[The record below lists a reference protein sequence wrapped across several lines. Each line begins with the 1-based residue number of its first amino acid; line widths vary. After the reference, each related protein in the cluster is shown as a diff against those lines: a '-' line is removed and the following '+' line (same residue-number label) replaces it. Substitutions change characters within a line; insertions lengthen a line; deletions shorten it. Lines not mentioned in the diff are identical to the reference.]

1 MKVIPSSQNDN
12 IKRINEIYRVLK
24 KNDFGYLI
32 EENTFFRKF
41 PFLRNYKMEKEE
53 GIPDESIPLRIRKV
67 LEELGP
73 AYIKLG
79 QMLSTRPDLVGI
91 EIAEEL
97 QKLRDNTP
105 VTPFNEIKEVIE
117 SELQK
122 PIDEIYSEIDE
133 NPIGSA
139 SIGQVYKAKLKN
151 TGEEVAIKVQKPN
164 SKEIIESDVKIM
176 KFLATRMDQYIYMTR
191 TYNLPAMVSEFE
203 RSIFKEINYLEEVM
217 NMQNL
222 SNNFKHVRYIK
233 IPHAHTDY
241 CSQRVITMELIKGVQ
256 VSDLINGDYP
266 DIDKKKIANY
276 GVKSYFKQIMTDGFF
291 HADPHPGNLIVTEDN
306 KLCYI
311 DEGMMGI
318 LNEDFKENLAELIL
332 LLISGNTNNIIKQ
345 LIYMDIITQSQN
357 TPQLKEDID
366 DLLNL
371 YYGAELKNM
380 DGAME
385 DLLKAMV
392 KNNVVLPREFV
403 MIGRGIALIEDTGK
417 KLDPQFNAA
426 SELKKLSRKIVINKY
441 KPERLAK
448 VSLNYLLQ
456 LEHLAKDLPDTINNT
471 ISKIEE
477 GDIEVNLKHEG
488 ISELAN
494 QLSVSLILS
503 ALIMGSSLALLTD
516 VGPTLFDIP
525 LLGLV
530 GFVFSA
536 ILGGFLVIEYMLER
550 D

>member
-1 MKVIPSSQNDN
+1 MKVISSPQNEN
-12 IKRINEIYRVLK
+12 LKRINEIYQVLK

-32 EENTFFRKF
+32 EENTFLKKF
-41 PFLRNYKMEKEE
+41 PFLRNRKIEKEE
-53 GIPDESIPLRIRKV
+53 EIADEKIPVRIRKV
-67 LEELGP
+67 FEELGP

-97 QKLRDNTP
+97 EYLRDNTP
-105 VTPFNEIKEVIE
+105 ITPFNEMKEVIE
-117 SELQK
+117 SELER
-122 PIDEIYSEIDE
+122 PVDEIFSKIDE

-139 SIGQVYKAKLKN
+139 SIGQVYKAKLN
-151 TGEEVAIKVQKPN
+151 TGEEVALKVQKPN
-164 SKEIIESDVKIM
+164 SYEIVKSDVEIM
-176 KFLATRMDQYIYMTR
+176 KFLAKRIDRYIYKTR
-191 TYNLPAMVSEFE
+191 SYNLPAVVKEFE
-203 RSIFKEINYLEEVM
+203 RSIFKELNYLEEVM
-217 NMQNL
+217 NMKNL
-222 SNNFKHVRYIK
+222 SKNFKSVSYIR
-233 IPHAHTDY
+233 IPKAHAQY
-241 CSQRVITMELIKGVQ
+241 CTSKVITMELMKGIEVT
-256 VSDLINGDYP
+256 DLINGNYP
-266 DIDKKKIANY
+266 NIDKKKIANY

-311 DEGMMGI
+311 DLGMIGI

-332 LLISGNTNNIIKQ
+332 LLMGRNTNDIIKQ
-345 LIYMDIITQSQN
+345 LIYMDIITPSQN
-357 TPQLKEDID
+357 TDDLKADID
-366 DLLNL
+366 DLLNR

-380 DGAME
+380 DGAIE
-385 DLLKAMV
+385 DLLNVMV
-392 KNNVVLPREFV
+392 KNNVTLPREFV

-417 KLDPQFNAA
+417 KLNPSFNAA
-426 SELKKLSRKIVINKY
+426 TELKKLSKDIVINKY
-441 KPERLAK
+441 KPGRLAR
-448 VSLNYLLQ
+448 VSMNYLLQ

-471 ISKIEE
+471 ISKLEE
-477 GDIEVNLKHEG
+477 GNIEVNLKHAG

-503 ALIMGSSLALLTD
+503 ALILGSSLALLSD
-516 VGPTLFDIP
+516 VGPTLFEIP

-536 ILGGFLVIEYMLER
+536 LLGGFLVVEYMLER